1 LRISLL
7 VSVWVAVAGCA
18 AAGCAAAGAP
28 AASSP
33 DDAPARV
40 TRLANEYVAA
50 YFERFP
56 ESATR
61 RGLASS
67 DHGAVLDN
75 SLEAVAAWRAREDA
89 WLAEVRAIH
98 PRDLEGGPEWAT
110 YGILREALEGS
121 VAVRVCREELWTV
134 SSGPSGWQAGYS
146 TLAGLQ
152 PTGTDTLRAQAVS
165 RVGGLARY
173 IDTEIGNLRR
183 GVRQGYTAPRV
194 IVEATIRQMDGI
206 LSAAAD
212 SSPFFAPARR
222 DSTPGFAAEL
232 ARAIEREL
240 YPAVRR
246 YRDFLAGEYRDAAR
260 IEIGVASI
268 PNGPACYRAVIRRFT
283 TLDLSPEEV
292 FRDGEREMAAI
303 RKEMLALAERSF
315 GTSDLRSLLRRLR
328 EDTAFTYR
336 TREEIVAASAAA
348 IERARIASPK
358 WFGLLPAA
366 RVEIRQHPEFRQREG
381 AVAQYSSA
389 TEDGSR
395 PGVFWISTYRPEA
408 IPRAYGEATAFH
420 EGIPGHHLQ
429 GTIAQERKDAHPIT
443 RYFFSSGFG
452 EGWALYSEGLADE
465 MGLYSS
471 DIARMGLLASQAWRA
486 ARLVIDAG
494 VHARGWRRERAVEYL
509 AGNTTM
515 SPVQLQGEVDRYI
528 SWPGQATSYMLGN
541 LEIRALRSDA
551 ERRLGSRF
559 EIREFHD
566 RVLENGAV
574 TLPMLRQQV
583 ERWLNRVGRD

>member
-1 LRISLL
+1 MKASLFA
-7 VSVWVAVAGCA
+7 SVLI
-18 AAGCAAAGAP
+18 AAGCAPAGP
-28 AASSP
+28 RAASTP
-33 DDAPARV
+33 DGAPARV
-40 TRLANEYVAA
+40 TRLADEYVAA
-50 YFERFP
+50 YFERSP
-56 ESATR
+56 EAASR
-61 RGLASS
+61 RGLAGS
-67 DHGAVLDN
+67 DHGATLDN
-75 SLEAVAAWRAREDA
+75 SLEALAAWRAREDA
-89 WLAEVRAIH
+89 WLAAVKTIDPDE
-98 PRDLEGGPEWAT
+98 LEGRPEWAT
-110 YGILREALEGS
+110 HGILREVLEGS
-121 VAVRVCREELWTV
+121 AGMRACREELWAV

-146 TLAGLQ
+146 ALAGLQ
-152 PTGTDTLRAQAVS
+152 PTGTDALRSQAIR

-173 IDTEIGNLRR
+173 IDVEIRNLRE
-183 GVRQGYTAPRV
+183 GARQGYTAPRV

-206 LSAAAD
+206 LGTAAGD
-212 SSPFFAPARR
+212 SPFFSPARR
-222 DSTPGFAAEL
+222 DSTPGFGADL

-246 YRDFLAGEYRDAAR
+246 YRAFLAGAYRAAAR
-260 IEIGVASI
+260 ADIGVGSS
-268 PNGPACYRAVIRRFT
+268 PDGSTCYRAAVRRFT
-283 TLDLSPEEV
+283 TLNISPDEV
-292 FRDGEREMAAI
+292 FQAGEREMAAI
-303 RKEMLALAERSF
+303 RRQMLALAKRSF
-315 GTSDLRSLLRRLR
+315 GTSDLPSLLRRLR

-336 TREEIVAASAAA
+336 TREEIVEVSAQA

-389 TEDGSR
+389 TEDGNR
-395 PGVFWISTYRPEA
+395 PGVFWISTYRPDA

-429 GTIAQERKDAHPIT
+429 VAIAQERKDAHPIT
-443 RYFFSSGFG
+443 RYFFFSGFG
-452 EGWALYSEGLADE
+452 EGWALYGEVLADE

-471 DIARMGLLASQAWRA
+471 DISRMGLLASQAWRA

-494 VHARGWRRERAVEYL
+494 VHARGWTREQAVEYL
-509 AGNTTM
+509 GGSTTM

-541 LEIRALRSDA
+541 LEIRALRSGA

-559 EIREFHD
+559 DIRAFHD

-583 ERWLNRVGRD
+583 ERWLARAGAAE

>member
-1 LRISLL
+1 MRTTLFAL
-7 VSVWVAVAGCA
+7 VLVAVAGCS
-18 AAGCAAAGAP
+18 P
-28 AASSP
+28 AATPAAPSA
-33 DDAPARV
+33 DAVAARV
-40 TRLANEYVAA
+40 TRLADDYVAA
-50 YFERFP
+50 HFERSP

-61 RGLASS
+61 RGLPGI
-67 DHGAVLDN
+67 DNGGVLDN
-75 SLEAVAAWRAREDA
+75 SLQAVAAWRAREGA
-89 WLAEVRAIH
+89 WLAGVKAID
-98 PRDLEGGPEWAT
+98 PLELEGRPEWAT
-110 YGILREALEGS
+110 YGILREVLEDS
-121 VAVRVCREELWTV
+121 VAVRVCRPELWAV
-134 SSGPSGWQAGYS
+134 SSGPSGWQAGYA

-152 PTGTDTLRAQAVS
+152 PAGTDTLRSQAIR

-173 IDTEIGNLRR
+173 IDVEIANLRE

-194 IVEATIRQMDGI
+194 IVEATIRQIDGI
-206 LSAAAD
+206 LGTPAD
-212 SSPFFAPARR
+212 SSPFLSPARR
-222 DSTPGFAAEL
+222 DSSPGFATDL

-246 YRDFLAGEYRDAAR
+246 YRDYLAGEYRGAAR
-260 IEIGVASI
+260 TEIGVRSI
-268 PNGPACYRAVIRRFT
+268 PNGPACYRAAMRRFT
-283 TLDLSPEEV
+283 TLDLSPDDV
-292 FRDGEREMAAI
+292 FRAGEREMAGI

-315 GTSDLRSLLRRLR
+315 GTSDLPSLLRRLR

-336 TREEIVAASAAA
+336 TRDEIVDASMRA
-348 IERARIASPK
+348 IERARVASPK

-389 TEDGSR
+389 AEDGSR
-395 PGVFWISTYRPEA
+395 PGIFWISTYRPEA

-429 GTIAQERKDAHPIT
+429 VAIAQERKAAHPIT
-443 RYFFSSGFG
+443 RYFFFSGYG
-452 EGWALYSEGLADE
+452 EGWALYSEVLADE

-494 VHARGWRRERAVEYL
+494 VHARGWARERAVEYL
-509 AGNTTM
+509 GATTTM
-515 SPVQLQGEVDRYI
+515 SPVQLQGEIDRYI

-551 ERRLGSRF
+551 EQELGSRF
-559 EIREFHD
+559 DIREFHD

-583 ERWLNRVGRD
+583 ERWVQRSGGSE

>member
-1 LRISLL
+1 MRVSLL
-7 VSVWVAVAGCA
+7 AFALIA
-18 AAGCAAAGAP
+18 AAGCAPAGPP
-28 AASSP
+28 AGSSP
-33 DDAPARV
+33 DAAPARV
-40 TRLANEYVAA
+40 TRLADEYVAA
-50 YFERFP
+50 YFERSP

-61 RGLASS
+61 RGIPG

-89 WLAEVRAIH
+89 WLAEVKTID
-98 PRDLEGGPEWAT
+98 PRDLEGRPEWAT
-110 YGILREALEGS
+110 YGILREVLKGS
-121 VAVRVCREELWTV
+121 VGMRVCREELWAV
-134 SSGPSGWQAGYS
+134 SSGPSGWQAGYA

-152 PTGTDTLRAQAVS
+152 PTGTDTLRAQAIR
-165 RVGGLARY
+165 RVGGLGRY
-173 IDTEIGNLRR
+173 IEIEIENLRE
-183 GVRQGYTAPRV
+183 GGRQGYTAPRV
-194 IVEATIRQMDGI
+194 IVEAAIRQMDGI
-206 LSAAAD
+206 LSAEAD
-212 SSPFFAPARR
+212 SSPFFSPARR
-222 DSTPGFAAEL
+222 DSTPGFAADL

-240 YPAVRR
+240 YPEIRR
-246 YRDFLAGEYRDAAR
+246 YRDFLAGEYRDVAR
-260 IEIGVASI
+260 ADIGVRSI
-268 PNGPACYRAVIRRFT
+268 PDGPACYRATVRRFT
-283 TLDLSPEEV
+283 TLDLSPDEV
-292 FRDGEREMAAI
+292 FQAGEREMAAI
-303 RKEMLALAERSF
+303 RGKMLALAERSF
-315 GTSDLRSLLRRLR
+315 GTSDLQSLLRRLR

-336 TREEIVAASAAA
+336 TRDEIVKVSAEA

-429 GTIAQERKDAHPIT
+429 VAIAQERKDAHPIS
-443 RYFFSSGFG
+443 RYFFFSGFG
-452 EGWALYSEGLADE
+452 EGWALYGEVLADE

-494 VHARGWRRERAVEYL
+494 VHARGWTRERAVEYL
-509 AGNTTM
+509 GSGTTM
-515 SPVQLQGEVDRYI
+515 SPIQLQGEVDRYI

-541 LEIRALRSDA
+541 LEIRALRSGA

-559 EIREFHD
+559 DIREFHD
-566 RVLENGAV
+566 RVLEHGAV
-574 TLPMLRQQV
+574 TLPMLREQV
-583 ERWLNRVGRD
+583 ERWVERAGEAE